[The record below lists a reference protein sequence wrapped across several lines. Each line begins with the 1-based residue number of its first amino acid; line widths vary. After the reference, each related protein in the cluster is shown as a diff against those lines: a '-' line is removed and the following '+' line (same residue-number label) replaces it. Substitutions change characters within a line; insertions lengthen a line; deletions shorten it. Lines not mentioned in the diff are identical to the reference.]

1 MNKKL
6 VTLAFVMLISLTLV
20 ACGGNET
27 KKRDHLVFS
36 VWGDSVDLANYEKI
50 AKAYEE
56 QGGMHVEVIP
66 ATGDYYDSLN
76 ISFASKNN
84 APDLFFTESGEFIA
98 NLASSKIMNL
108 QPYIDS
114 GALDVAT
121 QANPNGEIELWD
133 VNDAYRYD
141 GENIGSGDYYAI
153 IKVLES
159 SSLSSEQPCPIE
171 R

>member
-6 VTLAFVMLISLTLV
+6 FTLFAMMLITLTLV
-20 ACGGNET
+20 ACGNNSGP
-27 KKRDHLVFS
+27 KRDHLVFS
-36 VWGDSVDLANYEKI
+36 VWGSSAEVANYEKI

-56 QGGMHVEVIP
+56 QGGMQVKVVP

-76 ISFASKNN
+76 ISFSSKNN

-121 QANPNGEIELWD
+121 L
-133 VNDAYRYD
+133 
-141 GENIGSGDYYAI
+141 
-153 IKVLES
+153 
-159 SSLSSEQPCPIE
+159 
-171 R
+171 